1 MRPIKYCQISKKGRS
16 MIHKA
21 HKVAPLTLTRIISII
36 PKIIKIKTTNKTG
49 TKASMIL
56 SKEPFLRS
64 LSNSK
69 DISSKDIKNNNKD
82 SMALKQHLRNPIES
96 TKTSLA
102 ILTMKRYT
110 KMITQIRVDF
120 TSKKIQE
127 VFLMTF

>member
-1 MRPIKYCQISKKGRS
+1 MRLIKYCLINKKGRS

-49 TKASMIL
+49 TKVDMIL

-64 LSNSK
+64 LLNSKDSNSK
-69 DISSKDIKNNNKD
+69 GIKSNNRD

-96 TKTSLA
+96 IKTSLA

-110 KMITQIRVDF
+110 KMTIKIRVDF
-120 TSKKIQE
+120 TNKKMRE

>member
-1 MRPIKYCQISKKGRS
+1 MRLIKYCQISKKGRS

-21 HKVAPLTLTRIISII
+21 HKVVPLSLIRIIS
-36 PKIIKIKTTNKTG
+36 KIIKIKTTNKTG

-82 SMALKQHLRNPIES
+82 SMALKQHLRSPIES
-96 TKTSLA
+96 TKTNLA

-110 KMITQIRVDF
+110 KMTIKVRVDF
-120 TSKKIQE
+120 TSKKIRE